1 MIDGDYMKMNIL
13 NANPNDIDDI
23 LDLQEDSLLE
33 NMSAELANTHG
44 FLRTR
49 LPRQSIEY
57 LVENNWILVGKINDK
72 AISYIIGGDWSFF
85 LQWEIFKVMS
95 SRLIGKEVGG
105 VTLSMVNT
113 YQYGPVCIS
122 RKHQGRGIFRQLLI
136 AMFQK
141 FSNDYRMAITF
152 INEDNVRSLA
162 AHKREGMEVI
172 DTFQLDGATFH
183 TLAFDNRKIPLQ

>member
-85 LQWEIFKVMS
+85 SNGRYL
-95 SRLIGKEVGG
+95 RLC
-105 VTLSMVNT
+105 
-113 YQYGPVCIS
+113 P
-122 RKHQGRGIFRQLLI
+122 H
-136 AMFQK
+136 
-141 FSNDYRMAITF
+141 D
-152 INEDNVRSLA
+152 
-162 AHKREGMEVI
+162 
-172 DTFQLDGATFH
+172 
-183 TLAFDNRKIPLQ
+183 